1 MMGRKEKQDGDEEE
15 NRLTKT
21 TFVHLL
27 LKKHIAHL
35 YKGVNVVHQSLGS
48 ANDEL
53 VHTGYGMGP
62 AKMTGQS
69 CQPQRCL
76 GVK

>member
-1 MMGRKEKQDGDEEE
+1 MARKVKQEWDEEE
-15 NRLTKT
+15 NGLTKNNICPSAI
-21 TFVHLL
+21 H
-27 LKKHIAHL
+27 KEHIAHL

-62 AKMTGQS
+62 ARTTGTVNS
-69 CQPQRCL
+69 TTEVL
-76 GVK
+76 